1 MPEAPLPQDDAGG
14 GFDTLEGESAYRVGH
29 RCLLLLILVLLLSLG
44 GGPIPVTL
52 SLGLSSVEQGKN
64 QPLDCETFL
73 HAADEALYAAKDR
86 GRNRVESAPALQGAA
101 AGHAD

>member
-1 MPEAPLPQDDAGG
+1 LPEAPLPQDDAGG

-73 HAADEALYAAKDR
+73 HATEALYAAKAR
-86 GRNRVESAPALQGAA
+86 GRNRVESAPALRAAA